1 MKMKKLAIVLCSI
14 ITVGLFGQTSV
25 PDIDVKDMEGNNVS
39 FKSAIDTNK
48 LTIVSFW
55 ATWCGPCI
63 KELEAINEVYEEWQ
77 TEYNVDLIA
86 VSIDDSRNSKKVK
99 PKVLGLGWEYTVL
112 LDENSDLA
120 RAMNVV
126 NPPMLFVINQK
137 GKVVYTHAGYSPG
150 SEDELEEKLGEL
162 TTE

>member
-63 KELEAINEVYEEWQ
+63 KELEAINEV
-77 TEYNVDLIA
+77 
-86 VSIDDSRNSKKVK
+86 
-99 PKVLGLGWEYTVL
+99 
-112 LDENSDLA
+112 
-120 RAMNVV
+120 
-126 NPPMLFVINQK
+126 
-137 GKVVYTHAGYSPG
+137 
-150 SEDELEEKLGEL
+150 
-162 TTE
+162 